1 MVNFSISGLCG
12 IASLTGMLF
21 LSTANAFYMPGVRPE
36 SFKDGAE
43 VPLKVNSMTSIRT
56 QIPKNYYRLKFCE
69 PEDGP
74 KMASENLGEFLTG
87 NKIQNSPYTINMKQ
101 DVYCNLIC
109 QSELTKLD
117 SLNFK
122 SHIKYGYNNNWIID
136 NLPSASIGFNDDGK
150 QKKHYAGGFPIGYF
164 FDKNTQVQQTRKQK
178 RAAKKERTNLDA
190 FIYNHV
196 NIILDYHEPEP
207 GLGYRVVGFS
217 VVPISVKHEFTGGY
231 KWDGKSTDG
240 LTKELSTCSK
250 TKHMSS
256 TAKPEPQLVAE
267 NEKILFTYD
276 VIWQESDIAWTS
288 RWDVYLSEN
297 SQVPSQVHWYS
308 ISNSIMVVIFLSLL
322 VMSILLRNLRK
333 DIAGYNSAEAL
344 TDEEKEEDADE
355 SGWKLVH
362 ADVFRPPQNF
372 PMLYCVIIGSGAQI
386 AVATGATIVL
396 SFAGFVNP
404 SRRGSLML
412 AVLIIY
418 MICGCLAG
426 YLSSRL
432 YKAFRGRQWQLCT
445 VITATAFPG
454 VCFAVFLFFNII
466 LSFMRSSGAVPFLD
480 VLILAAMWC
489 CVSIPLVFIGA
500 YFGYKRDTIEYPT
513 VTSTIARAIPPS
525 NTYLNPKLNIVM
537 AGLIPFIAAYV
548 ELFFIMTSLWMD
560 QYYYVF
566 GFTLIVYAILLITC
580 VEITILMVYYQL
592 CMENHRWWWVAV
604 GCSGSVSI
612 YLFLYSIVWFHS
624 LHSSNIFMTYLL
636 YFGYMFLISLAM
648 FLATGMVGAVS
659 SFWFIRKIF
668 GSIKVD

>member
-1 MVNFSISGLCG
+1 
-12 IASLTGMLF
+12 MLF
-21 LSTANAFYMPGVRPE
+21 LSNANAFYMPGVRPQT
-36 SFKDGAE
+36 FKDGEE

-56 QIPKNYYRLKFCE
+56 QIPKNYYNLKFCK

-87 NKIQNSPYTINMKQ
+87 NKIQNSPYTINMKT
-101 DVYCNLIC
+101 DVYCKLIC
-109 QSELTKLD
+109 QSELSKHDALD
-117 SLNFK
+117 FK
-122 SHIKYGYNNNWIID
+122 MHIKYGYNHNWIID
-136 NLPSASIGFNDDGK
+136 NLPSASIAFSDKGK
-150 QKKHYAGGFPIGYF
+150 EKKHYAGGFPIGYF
-164 FDKNTQVQQTRKQK
+164 FSKNTGEGKKTRKEK
-178 RAAKKERTNLDA
+178 RVEKKESTNLDA

-196 NIILDYHEPEP
+196 NIVLDYHEPEK
-207 GLGYRVVGFS
+207 GDGYRVVGFS
-217 VVPISVKHEFTGGY
+217 VVPMSVKHEFLGKF
-231 KWDGKSTDG
+231 KWDGKSTDVH
-240 LTKELSTCSK
+240 TKELSTCSK
-250 TKHMSS
+250 TSHMSS
-256 TAKPEPQLVAE
+256 NAKLEPQLVAE
-267 NEKILFTYD
+267 GEKVLFTYD
-276 VIWQESDIAWTS
+276 VIWQKSDIAWSS

-297 SQVPSQVHWYS
+297 LQVPAQVHWYS
-308 ISNSIMVVIFLSLL
+308 ISNSIMVVVFLSLL

-333 DIAGYNSAEAL
+333 DIAGYNAGEAL
-344 TDEEKEEDADE
+344 TDEEREEEADE
-355 SGWKLVH
+355 SGWKLIH

-372 PMLYCVIIGSGAQI
+372 PMIYCVIIGSGAQI
-386 AVATGATIVL
+386 ALSTLATIVL

-418 MICGCLAG
+418 MLCGCLAG

-432 YKAFRGRQWQLCT
+432 YKSFRGRSWQLCT

-500 YFGYKRDTIEYPT
+500 FFGYKRDAIVYPT
-513 VTSTIARAIPPS
+513 VTSTIARAIPPP
-525 NTYLNPKLNIVM
+525 TAILNPNFNMTL

-566 GFTLIVYAILLITC
+566 GFTLIVYLILLTTC
-580 VEITILMVYYQL
+580 IEITILMVYYQL
-592 CMENHRWWWVAV
+592 CTENHRWWWFAL
-604 GCSGSVSI
+604 GSSGSVSV

-624 LHSSNIFMTYLL
+624 LHPSNIFMTYML
-636 YFGYMFLISLAM
+636 YFGYMFLISVAM
-648 FLATGMVGAVS
+648 FLTTGMAGALA
-659 SFWFIRKIF
+659 SFWFIRTIF